1 MRKGWV
7 EETEEQEQEKQR
19 AATPASAL
27 PSFKPS
33 FVLGGEV
40 GLNMV
45 CASSAL
51 PLTTALITPDAPD
64 TTINGRRVWP
74 SRR

>member
-33 FVLGGEV
+33 FVLGGEA

-45 CASSAL
+45 PSPHVHPISAQ
-51 PLTTALITPDAPD
+51 PKLTH
-64 TTINGRRVWP
+64 TTHRRVWP
-74 SRR
+74 SPR